1 MPLLKLSVRVLGTP
15 KNHDH
20 PSDLHRASNREV
32 PARDKTPLARLPMVR
47 REKRT
52 KSKSEEQLGIMVSEA
67 VRASKEPTT
76 GGSSEQAQPPA

>member
-15 KNHDH
+15 TNHDH
-20 PSDLHRASNREV
+20 PSNLHRASNREV

-52 KSKSEEQLGIMVSEA
+52 KSKSEEQLVIIVSEA
-67 VRASKEPTT
+67 VRAAREPIT
-76 GGSSEQAQPPA
+76 GGSGKQAQRPA